1 MEGSELRGSIGKKG
15 GGEPFRVWHAAVM
28 TVAMAG
34 CLMPVV
40 RGGFGGVVL
49 DAVTIAYL
57 IPGVGLLAF
66 LWTWLTGL
74 PGILALRRRS
84 QEHWSETARRLH
96 PHRSGTAVVVAS
108 LPGVLMLAA
117 HLTLGAG
124 AVVLIG
130 IGVVAALGAL
140 LGSIPL
146 GLAIGLRQRIL
157 LRHWPKILLGQPSVF
172 YGGILVLMP
181 DVFGWEAWGLF
192 LIVLARVVMANLWGV
207 GGLLSAGGLLPAP
220 EKVREVAERLAR
232 DTGTGLRRVVVAD
245 TEMAAAYALPFSKE
259 ILLTRSLVEQFES
272 AELEAVLAHELD
284 HLRESRWMTAAR
296 VVSANAFLP
305 ILLVRPLVS
314 EFGNIVLGPLMLWA
328 ACMPRIIS
336 RWVVRHEV
344 KADSSGAAADPVA
357 YGRALLRMHE
367 LNLIPAVLTENLSH
381 PNLYDRLQSCGVTPD
396 FPRPA
401 AAATQSTIG
410 VLTASLLGALGAW
423 VALRR
428 W

>member
-1 MEGSELRGSIGKKG
+1 
-15 GGEPFRVWHAAVM
+15 
-28 TVAMAG
+28 
-34 CLMPVV
+34 
-40 RGGFGGVVL
+40 
-49 DAVTIAYL
+49 
-57 IPGVGLLAF
+57 
-66 LWTWLTGL
+66 
-74 PGILALRRRS
+74 
-84 QEHWSETARRLH
+84 
-96 PHRSGTAVVVAS
+96 
-108 LPGVLMLAA
+108 MLAA

-124 AVVLIG
+124 AAVLIG

-146 GLAIGLRQRIL
+146 GLAIGLRQRIPL
-157 LRHWPKILLGQPSVF
+157 WHWPKILLGQPSVF

-181 DVFGWEAWGLF
+181 DVFGWETWGLF
-192 LIVLARVVMANLWGV
+192 LIVLARVVMANFWGV
-207 GGLLSAGGLLPAP
+207 GGLLSAGGLLPSP
-220 EKVREVAERLAR
+220 EKVKEVAERLAR
-232 DTGTGLRRVVVAD
+232 DTGTGLRRVVVVD

-259 ILLTRSLVEQFES
+259 ILLTRGLVDQFES

-314 EFGNIVLGPLMLWA
+314 EFGSIVLGPLMLWA